1 MFLLEGKPLAP
12 DRPFVTS
19 DGTQYPANW
28 LRLASK
34 EEKEAIGIT
43 EGPDPRPYDQR
54 FYWGYSE
61 DGELIEKDLAQ
72 LKTQW
77 VSTVKQTANSML
89 SQTDWMVIRSS
100 DPSSDKVLS
109 EEVKKERFT
118 IRLKSD
124 KKEEKINGF
133 VTVGELAAFVTSTE
147 YHSWH
152 QVEEITDGTS
162 GTTLIGNDTLSF
174 NSGTTTG
181 SFGATTGLFT
191 DNSDTIIFG

>member
-12 DRPFVTS
+12 GRPFVTS
-19 DGTQYPANW
+19 DGTKYPANW

-61 DGELIEKDLAQ
+61 NGELIEKDLAQ

-77 VSTVKQTANSML
+77 ISTVKQTANSML

-100 DPSSDKVLS
+100 DPSSNKILS
-109 EEVKKERFT
+109 EEVKQERST

-124 KKEEKINGF
+124 EKEEKINGF
-133 VTVGELAAFVTSTE
+133 TTVGELAAFVTSTE
-147 YHSWH
+147 YQSWY
-152 QVEEITDGTS
+152 QGDSID
-162 GTTLIGNDTLSF
+162 NDTLSF
-174 NSGTTTG
+174 SGV
-181 SFGATTGLFT
+181 ATTVNF
-191 DNSDTIIFG
+191 

>member
-12 DRPFVTS
+12 GRPFVTS

-34 EEKEAIGIT
+34 EQKEAIGIT
-43 EGPDPRPYDQR
+43 EAPNPSPYDQR

-61 DGELIEKDLAQ
+61 TGKLIEKDLDQ

-77 VSTVKQTANSML
+77 IFTIKQTANSML

-109 EEVKKERFT
+109 EEVKQERST

-124 KKEEKINGF
+124 EKEEKINEF
-133 VTVGELAAFVTSTE
+133 TTVGELAAFVTSAE
-147 YHSWH
+147 YYSW
-152 QVEEITDGTS
+152 S
-162 GTTLIGNDTLSF
+162 
-174 NSGTTTG
+174 
-181 SFGATTGLFT
+181 
-191 DNSDTIIFG
+191 